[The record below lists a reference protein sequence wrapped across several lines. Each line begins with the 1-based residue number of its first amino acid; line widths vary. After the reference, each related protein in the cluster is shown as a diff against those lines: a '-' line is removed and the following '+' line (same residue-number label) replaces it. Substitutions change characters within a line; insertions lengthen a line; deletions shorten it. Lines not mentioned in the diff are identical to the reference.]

1 MASAKWKIS
10 VKFYAVKDKKEKESR
25 ANAETYYKLFKARML
40 DKSSGI
46 RFISEKDFHDQAL
59 SMVHIC
65 DKPMD
70 VMEYFYNLNVTDD
83 SLDLAEVYIQRYTG
97 RDTNQP
103 ARYPWGSKKV
113 EHGSD
118 VIKLNKEDKDHE

>member
-1 MASAKWKIS
+1 MVNAKWKIS
-10 VKFYAVKDKKEKESR
+10 VKFFIVKDKKEKESK

-46 RFISEKDFHDQAL
+46 RFISEKDFHDHSL
-59 SMVHIC
+59 TMVHIC

-83 SLDLAEVYIQRYTG
+83 SLDQAEVYIQRYTG
-97 RDTNQP
+97 KDTNQS
-103 ARYPWGSKKV
+103 ARYPWGPKKV

-118 VIKLNKEDKDHE
+118 VIKVKEDKNHE